1 MIKLSN
7 TLALLYL
14 ILNTQGKI
22 KEKKHA
28 NNNSIGINANH
39 KVLKLLKLVIPIH
52 KNTIE
57 HIIEPTIKQF
67 TKTKPLQFLQNQN
80 FEYADLNEVYIFLLK
95 IIK

>member
-7 TLALLYL
+7 TLVLLYL

-28 NNNSIGINANH
+28 NNIRKGININH
-39 KVLKLLKLVIPIH
+39 AALESLKLVIPIH

-57 HIIEPTIKQF
+57 HTIEPTIKQLR
-67 TKTKPLQFLQNQN
+67 KTNPLQILQNQN
-80 FEYADLNEVYIFLLK
+80 FEYVDLNEVYIFLLK